1 MIFKPALC
9 RLFLCNKLWELF
21 LQCLVYT
28 IGRPNYFIMQKII
41 TLFIAALLLTG
52 CGSTTKKLQ
61 QGNYDAV
68 IDKTVKKLVRK
79 PNLDDALEMDRAYK
93 LANERDIDRIKYL
106 AMENNPDNYDEI
118 FFKYNMLKERQRRIR
133 TVTPM
138 TVEGKTFS
146 YEYVD
151 YDSEMI
157 AAKRKAADFFYNNG
171 KGLLENALQK
181 EDYRLAY
188 YQLMKASE
196 YSGGQFQDIDGMI
209 FEAHMKG
216 ISRVIVEVANQSPLQ
231 LPPQVEEDLIS
242 FDTRGL
248 SSEWVEYHFKHVDE
262 EANYDYAIM
271 VKILSI
277 GVSPDDVKDTDQIF
291 NKKIDDGFE
300 YVLDANGNV
309 MKDTAGN
316 DVKLQKFKDITCTL
330 IESQQFKSVEIRG
343 EVEMLSMQPQMLMQ
357 KEPFGAANQFEHSS
371 ARSIGDEGAL
381 SDEALKKT
389 QQERIPFPSDVE
401 MVMMCTETVKPAIRN
416 AIYANRQLIK

>member
-1 MIFKPALC
+1 MH
-9 RLFLCNKLWELF
+9 
-21 LQCLVYT
+21 
-28 IGRPNYFIMQKII
+28 KIL

-61 QGNYDAV
+61 RGNYDAV
-68 IDKTVKKLVRK
+68 IDKTVKKLIKR
-79 PNLDDALEMDRAYK
+79 PNLEDAVEMDRAFK

-106 AMENNPDNYDEI
+106 AMENNPDSYDEI
-118 FFKYNMLKERQRRIR
+118 FAKYNMLKERQRKVR
-133 TVTPM
+133 TVTPI
-138 TVEGKTFS
+138 TFEGKTFS

-151 YDSEMI
+151 YDAEMI

-181 EDYRLAY
+181 EDYRTAY

-196 YSGGQFQDIDGMI
+196 YSGGQFPDIDEMI
-209 FEAHMKG
+209 FETHMKG

-231 LPPQVEEDLIS
+231 LPSQVEEDLIS

-248 SSEWVEYHFKHVDE
+248 SSEWVEYHFKHIDE
-262 EANYDYAIM
+262 EAQYDYAVV
-271 VKILSI
+271 VKVLSI
-277 GVSPDDVKDTDQIF
+277 MVSPDQVKNTDEIF
-291 NKKIDDGFE
+291 NKKIDDGFD

-316 DVKLQKFKDITCTL
+316 DIKIQKFKDITCTL
-330 IESQQFKSVEIRG
+330 IETQQFKSVEIRG
-343 EVEMLSMQPQMLMQ
+343 EVEILSMQPQMLMQ

-371 ARSIGDEGAL
+371 ARAVGDVGAL
-381 SDEALKKT
+381 TDEALKKS
-389 QQERIPFPSDVE
+389 QQEKIPFPSDVE

>member
-1 MIFKPALC
+1 MIFKPAQC
-9 RLFLCNKLWELF
+9 RLFSCKKLRELF
-21 LQCLVYT
+21 FHSLVYT
-28 IGRPNYFIMQKII
+28 CGRPTYFIMQKII
-41 TLFIAALLLTG
+41 TLFVAALLLSG

-68 IDKTVKKLVRK
+68 IDKSVKKLIRR
-79 PNLDDALEMDRAYK
+79 PNLDDAEEMDRAYK

-118 FFKYNMLKERQRRIR
+118 FSKYNMLKERQRQVR

-138 TVEGKTFS
+138 TVDGKTFS
-146 YEYVD
+146 YDYVD
-151 YDSEMI
+151 YDGEMI

-171 KGLLENALQK
+171 KGLLDNALQK
-181 EDYRLAY
+181 EDYRNAY
-188 YQLMKASE
+188 YQLVKAAE
-196 YSGGQFQDIDGMI
+196 YSGGQFPDIDEMI
-209 FEAHMKG
+209 FEAHLKG

-248 SSEWVEYHFKHVDE
+248 SSEWVEYHFKHMDE
-262 EANYDYAIM
+262 DADYDYAIM
-271 VKILSI
+271 VKIMSI
-277 GVSPDDVKDTDQIF
+277 MVSPDDVKDTDQVF
-291 NKKIDDGFE
+291 NKKIANGFE

-316 DVKLQKFKDITCTL
+316 DIKLQKFKDISCTL
-330 IESQQFKSVEIRG
+330 IETKQYKAVEIRG
-343 EVEMLSMQPQMLMQ
+343 EVEMLSMEPEMLMQ

-371 ARSIGDEGAL
+371 ARSVGDEGAL
-381 SDEALKKT
+381 SDEALEKT
-389 QQERIPFPSDVE
+389 QQEKIPFPSDVE